1 MGIGIYE
8 VIFVILAALMLLVV
22 LGGLLYIILHVSRL
36 TKRVRDMEVQMSEM
50 GEELDGMTR
59 DAEKG
64 GWVNRLT
71 RRGAK

>member
-36 TKRVRDMEVQMSEM
+36 TKRVRDMEAQLKEI
-50 GEELDGMTR
+50 GDKE
-59 DAEKG
+59 
-64 GWVNRLT
+64 
-71 RRGAK
+71 